1 MERSLNSAN
10 ASMESEFATT
20 NCNAALQ
27 HGTTWAISVSINAM
41 YACVADDVREM
52 ASGLK
57 KRCTFP

>member
-1 MERSLNSAN
+1 
-10 ASMESEFATT
+10 MESEFATT

-27 HGTTWAISVSINAM
+27 HGTTWAKSVSINAM
-41 YACVADDVREM
+41 YACAADDVREM